1 LIWIDGRSRILV
13 DAGGG
18 AFLRFAEAGARF
30 DDLALIAISHL
41 HPDHVSDLPALLW
54 GDFARK
60 TPLPIAGPSGNAD
73 APGFR
78 TFLQQLFAQQSGV
91 FRMLG
96 ATLGGA
102 GRGTALDIT
111 VVDTASPKPSTV
123 LERDGVLVT
132 AFGVPH
138 GNIPSLAY
146 RVKIGE
152 RAIVFGSDQ
161 TGTDPRFAEF
171 ARGADLL
178 VLHMTVGVGAKNP
191 LHAAPD
197 VVGQV
202 ARDAKPARL
211 ILSHLDA
218 GTPANLDLAVAEVK
232 KHYTGPITVAADLQC
247 TPLP

>member
-1 LIWIDGRSRILV
+1 M
-13 DAGGG
+13 
-18 AFLRFAEAGARF
+18 
-30 DDLALIAISHL
+30 
-41 HPDHVSDLPALLW
+41 
-54 GDFARK
+54 RK

-73 APGFR
+73 APDFR
-78 TFLQQLFAQQSGV
+78 TFLRQLFDQQSGV
-91 FRMLG
+91 FKMLG
-96 ATLGGA
+96 ATFGGT
-102 GRGTALDIT
+102 GRGTPLEIT
-111 VVDTASPKPSTV
+111 VVDTTSPKLSTV
-123 LERDGVLVT
+123 LQRDGLEVT

-138 GNIPSLAY
+138 GTIPALAY

-178 VLHMTVGVGAKNP
+178 VLHMTVGIGAKNP

-202 ARDAKPARL
+202 ARDAKPAKL
-211 ILSHLDA
+211 ILSHLDPGNIDA
-218 GTPANLDLAVAEVK
+218 AVAEVK
-232 KHYTGPITVAADLQC
+232 KQFTGQITVAADLQC